1 MDRDLTV
8 STRTTLTASAASNG
22 EGVASYELHL
32 DGVAVAQQPPEAL
45 AGGRIEFTDQPVDAG
60 SHAVKI
66 RAVLLPYLETEEQ
79 TVIVGS

>member
-1 MDRDLTV
+1 MEDLTV

-22 EGVASYELHL
+22 EGVENYELL
-32 DGVAVAQQPPEAL
+32 IDGTVVAQKDAITELGA
-45 AGGRIEFTDQPVDAG
+45 GRIEFADQPVDAG

-66 RAVLLPYLETEEQ
+66 RANLMPYLETEEK